1 MSSLKKK
8 FTMAEI
14 KGIFSVWYSPE
25 EINNIVLKNL
35 RKMGKEY
42 EIKLVIPKWCEYDVN
57 VT

>member
-42 EIKLVIPKWCEYDVN
+42 EIKLVIPK
-57 VT
+57 